1 MARRSFITGIA
12 GQDGSYLAELLLA
25 RGDELTGLDR
35 EEAFA
40 SANLDAVRG
49 SFTAVTGD
57 LLDPPSL
64 KRAIAQARPDEIYH
78 LAAPTFVPDS
88 WDDPTQTYS
97 REPAAIAASIQSS
110 TPS

>member
-64 KRAIAQARPDEIYH
+64 KRAIAHARPDEIYH

-88 WDDPTQTYS
+88 WDDPTQTM
-97 REPAAIAASIQSS
+97 AAIAASIQSS